1 MILADRA
8 GVEAPWRYGR
18 RADGR
23 QAVEQLAEL
32 RERGVKIRSRALMT
46 TLWAR
51 LVLGDL
57 FLHGIGGA
65 KYDQVTDLLMERFF
79 QLPAPGMMVISATLH
94 LPIARPPRGAGL
106 APAIARQ
113 LRELTYHPERF
124 LQAAGGSASPGTAAD
139 GRTSHRRRKTGKSA
153 LSAAKERWIHT
164 PQTADNARARWQS
177 IRQINEALQPWLSD
191 RRRRLEELQ
200 AEAAQALQA
209 EKILAWREYGFC
221 LYPEATLRKFLDGL
235 LPKNF

>member
-1 MILADRA
+1 M
-8 GVEAPWRYGR
+8 
-18 RADGR
+18 
-23 QAVEQLAEL
+23 
-32 RERGVKIRSRALMT
+32 
-46 TLWAR
+46 
-51 LVLGDL
+51 GDL

-94 LPIARPPRGAGL
+94 LPIARPPVALDSPR
-106 APAIARQ
+106 AIARQ

-124 LQAAGGSASPGTAAD
+124 LQASGGSASPGGPASPGEQAP
-139 GRTSHRRRKTGKSA
+139 TGEQPPSEEENGEIGA
-153 LSAAKERWIHT
+153 LSAAKEHWIHT

-177 IRQINEALQPWLSD
+177 IRRINEALQPCLSE

-221 LYPEATLRKFLDGL
+221 LYPETTLPSFLTAYF
-235 LPKNF
+235 PKTSKHALMSKG